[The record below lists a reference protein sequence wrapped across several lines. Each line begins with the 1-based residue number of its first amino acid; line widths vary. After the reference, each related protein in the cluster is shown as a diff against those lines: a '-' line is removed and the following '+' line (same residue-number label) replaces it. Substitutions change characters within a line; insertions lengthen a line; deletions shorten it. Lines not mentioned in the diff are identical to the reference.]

1 MFSAGQKT
9 ALSAMTFESVPKPA
23 VVKEADLPEY
33 YVLLCARRYAAMVKK
48 FALAATD
55 DERRQHRKSLNY
67 LLESGL
73 IEADRERERRLRRY
87 PDDFRKALVEKNGSI
102 ISRAITLEEAEILR
116 CASSIPPIALIENL
130 SANDMEGLADVFEGW
145 AQSDLTDGINV
156 ARLLGWADG
165 LRFLADAVG
174 EAYTPPESGSGSAP
188 SLLEFMAERMRH
200 SR

>member
-1 MFSAGQKT
+1 
-9 ALSAMTFESVPKPA
+9 MTFESVPKPA

-33 YVLLCARRYAAMVKK
+33 YVLLCARRYAATVKK
-48 FALAATD
+48 FALATTD

-145 AQSDLTDGINV
+145 AQSDLTDRVEG
-156 ARLLGWADG
+156 ARLFGWADG
-165 LRFLADAVG
+165 LRSLAEAVG
-174 EAYTPPESGSGSAP
+174 VDYTPPKIVPAKTV
-188 SLLEFMAERMRH
+188 SLLKFMADRMLH